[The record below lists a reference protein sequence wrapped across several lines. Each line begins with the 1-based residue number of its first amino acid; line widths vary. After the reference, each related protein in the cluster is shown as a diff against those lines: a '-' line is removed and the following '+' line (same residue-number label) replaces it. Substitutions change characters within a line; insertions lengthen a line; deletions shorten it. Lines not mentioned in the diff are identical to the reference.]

1 MPLIISTEMS
11 LEDKASYLRTLPAI
25 RERCGRVFELAK
37 AGKLDYFDYHAD
49 KESKVTDFCLNI
61 IQVSAIIT
69 QIHTDLTID
78 IIQRDFGTDY
88 SKVFFRLN
96 YTIIYQQYNQPDSRI
111 LDPSSWTLETFRPR
125 KKPS

>member
-49 KESKVTDFCLNI
+49 KESNVTDFCLNI
-61 IQVSAIIT
+61 IQVSAVIT
-69 QIHTDLTID
+69 QIHADLTID

-88 SKVFFRLN
+88 SKVSFRPN
-96 YTIIYQQYNQPDSRI
+96 HTMHQQYSQPDLRI
-111 LDPSSWTLETFRPR
+111 SDPSSRTLETFRPR